1 MAHKQ
6 IKLNENDFK
15 KLLKEAVKKAVKT
28 KLNEGFADMEM
39 DEKWIDAERQ
49 LGSEN
54 MLQEVYN
61 YFDSNQL
68 MDFLHS
74 IDQDYDMGLFDTEE
88 YEEDEENDE
97 ESGELP
103 YVWNRKM
110 NESKHALREFGWD
123 NEREDLVGMD
133 LDDAIIQLKK
143 EGWRENPRYEKRE
156 GDYLTSMLEK
166 QDGIYRGSI
175 YLFSSSNPNTQ
186 SFVVKKA
193 TECFN

>member
-15 KLLKEAVKKAVKT
+15 KLVKEVVKKAVKA
-28 KLNEGFADMEM
+28 KLNEGFADREM

-61 YFDSNQL
+61 YFDGNQL
-68 MDFLHS
+68 IDFLRS
-74 IDQDYDMGLFDTEE
+74 IDQDYDMGLFEDD
-88 YEEDEENDE
+88 YEEEEDDEDN
-97 ESGELP
+97 GNTP
-103 YVWNRKM
+103 YVLGSKM

-133 LDDAIIQLKK
+133 LDEAIMQLKK

-175 YLFSSSNPNTQ
+175 YLFSSSNPDTQ

>member
-1 MAHKQ
+1 MTHKQ

-15 KLLKEAVKKAVKT
+15 KLVKEAVKKAVKA
-28 KLNEGFADMEM
+28 KLNEGFADREM

-61 YFDSNQL
+61 YFDGNQL
-68 MDFLHS
+68 IDFLRS
-74 IDQDYDMGLFDTEE
+74 IDQDYDMGLFEDDVDDEE
-88 YEEDEENDE
+88 YDE
-97 ESGELP
+97 ESGDLP
-103 YVWNRKM
+103 YAWGRKM
-110 NESKHALREFGWD
+110 NESKHALKEFGWD

-175 YLFSSSNPNTQ
+175 YLFSSSNPDTQ